1 MCESSNNDE
10 HLRTKTSKGG
20 LSQARPCIQFDLVSF
35 LRQQSLWC
43 VVLTEQSTLTK
54 QKSTTILIRK
64 KLFHHNI
71 DNLTKTHIVLKT
83 CKVLSNFYP

>member
-35 LRQQSLWC
+35 LRQQFLWC
-43 VVLTEQSTLTK
+43 VVLTEQSTDK
-54 QKSTTILIRK
+54 AKVYNDSDQK

>member
-54 QKSTTILIRK
+54 QKSTLYHDSDQK

-71 DNLTKTHIVLKT
+71 DNLTKNTY
-83 CKVLSNFYP
+83 CS